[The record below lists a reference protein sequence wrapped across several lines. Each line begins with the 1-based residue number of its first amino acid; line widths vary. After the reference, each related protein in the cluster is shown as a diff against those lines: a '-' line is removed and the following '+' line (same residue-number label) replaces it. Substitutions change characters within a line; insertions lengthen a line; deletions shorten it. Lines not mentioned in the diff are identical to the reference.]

1 MKNPVKK
8 EKEDTLVEKIVA
20 QVVKNVQ
27 VKISNIHI
35 RYEDSF
41 SNAARPFSFGV
52 TLNRLNFETTDER
65 WQPQMVDRTQPLF
78 HKLITLDSF
87 SFYWNSRVRQIAHLS
102 PREIMAELTTT
113 IARENYKPPNID
125 YSEYGAELW
134 GQTRQCAVL

>member
-1 MKNPVKK
+1 MKSPVKN
-8 EKEDTLVEKIVA
+8 EKEDTLVEKIAA

-41 SNAARPFSFGV
+41 SNPARPFCFGV
-52 TLNRLNFETTDER
+52 TLNRLNFETTDEN
-65 WQPQMVDRTQPLF
+65 WQPQMVDRTQPIF

-102 PREIMAELTTT
+102 PREIMAELVQT
-113 IARENYKPPNID
+113 IAREDSKPSNID
-125 YSEYGAELW
+125 YSKHFI
-134 GQTRQCAVL
+134 